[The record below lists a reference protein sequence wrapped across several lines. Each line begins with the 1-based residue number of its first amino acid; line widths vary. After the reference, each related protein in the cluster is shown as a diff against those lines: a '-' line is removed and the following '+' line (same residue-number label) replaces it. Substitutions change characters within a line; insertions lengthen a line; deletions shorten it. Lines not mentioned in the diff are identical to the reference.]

1 MAQIRFC
8 EVGLTMEIRSGP
20 TGAPSTEKIDP
31 SKQTTPMI
39 RPIILGD
46 LTLASPTTQTT
57 IGANGAAS
65 ALTANPVGYVTIMIG
80 NSPFIIPYYNI

>member
-1 MAQIRFC
+1 MIEQNAQ
-8 EVGLTMEIRSGP
+8 
-20 TGAPSTEKIDP
+20 
-31 SKQTTPMI
+31 KQDEPANSQVLK

-65 ALTANPVGYVTIMIG
+65 ALTANPVGYITVVIG
-80 NSPFIIPYYNI
+80 NVPYIVPYYNI